1 MRKRIVRPPKNT
13 PSFQEFDDQPLDEE
27 QIPDATQKQKS
38 ALQCEKTER
47 AKNSTLEEKHLS
59 ILNRTDKELKE
70 ESDIKETQDE
80 EYFYCQTVAASLRKL
95 RDMEKCMIK
104 HEINNILFK
113 YQISLYKAQ
122 NTSSTSQKIAC
133 PTPPTPT
140 RFSAV
145 TSNDFNWQH
154 THAASFSQASPH
166 GYGSPIQPTIEI

>member
-1 MRKRIVRPPKNT
+1 M
-13 PSFQEFDDQPLDEE
+13 F
-27 QIPDATQKQKS
+27 
-38 ALQCEKTER
+38 
-47 AKNSTLEEKHLS
+47 
-59 ILNRTDKELKE
+59 ILNRIDKELKE
-70 ESDIKETQDE
+70 ESETKETQDE
-80 EYFYCQTVAASLRKL
+80 KHFYGQTVAVSIRKL
-95 RDMEKCMIK
+95 GDMEKCMIK

-166 GYGSPIQPTIEI
+166 GYGSPIQSTIEI